1 MNSRNRL
8 NTGMNSRRLQAG
20 ISIVE
25 SLVAMVILSTGM
37 LGIAG
42 LYLESMRANRTAL
55 SRTTAVQLV
64 NDMADRIRA
73 NRGGLTDYTLV
84 AGTPPTS
91 ARDCS
96 TNTCTTVQ
104 LAAFDKTRWYTA
116 VTTGLPNGPNGAT
129 LPLTS
134 IVYTAATGV
143 VPARYVITTQWLE
156 PGTTE
161 MASASVEVTQMGV
174 N

>member
-1 MNSRNRL
+1 MRSRNISMKV
-8 NTGMNSRRLQAG
+8 GRLQAG

-25 SLVAMVILSTGM
+25 SLVAMVVLSTGM

-55 SRTTAVQLV
+55 SRTTAVQLI

-73 NRGGLTDYTLV
+73 NRGGLTDYSLA

-91 ARDCS
+91 ARDCVA
-96 TNTCTTVQ
+96 NTCTTAQ
-104 LAAFDKTRWYTA
+104 LAAYDKTRWYTA
-116 VTTGLPNGPNGAT
+116 VTTGLPNGPTGTT

-134 IVYTAATGV
+134 IVFTAATAT
-143 VPARYVITTQWLE
+143 VPARYVITAQWLE
-156 PGTTE
+156 PGSTE
-161 MASASVEVTQMGV
+161 MASASVEVTQIGA